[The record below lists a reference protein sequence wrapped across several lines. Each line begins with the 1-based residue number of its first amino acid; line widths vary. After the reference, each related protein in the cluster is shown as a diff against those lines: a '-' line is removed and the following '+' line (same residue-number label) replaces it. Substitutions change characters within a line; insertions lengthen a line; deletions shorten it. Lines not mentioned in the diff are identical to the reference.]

1 MNVRVSQVGKLDA
14 GGACSAGA
22 QRGGCFAQQ
31 AVEVVK
37 GKGPGNSAVFA
48 NEHLGVR
55 NPLAMR
61 RLVEPKAPLRK
72 FIKGNLKA
80 GRQSGAKLAPYLW
93 YAKKSDCIL

>member
-1 MNVRVSQVGKLDA
+1 MDVRVSKVGKLNA
-14 GGACSAGA
+14 GGACFAGA
-22 QRGGCFAQQ
+22 QCGRCRAQQ
-31 AVEVVK
+31 PVKVVK
-37 GKGPGNSAVFA
+37 SKGPGSSTVFA

-61 RLVEPKAPLRK
+61 RLVEPKAPLGK

>member
-1 MNVRVSQVGKLDA
+1 MDVWVGKVGKLNA
-14 GGACSAGA
+14 GGACFAGA
-22 QRGGCFAQQ
+22 QCGGGRAQQ
-31 AVEVVK
+31 PVEVVQ

-55 NPLAMR
+55 NPLALR
-61 RLVEPKAPLRK
+61 SLVKPKAPLRK

-93 YAKKSDCIL
+93 YAKKPSRIL

>member
-1 MNVRVSQVGKLDA
+1 
-14 GGACSAGA
+14 
-22 QRGGCFAQQ
+22 
-31 AVEVVK
+31 
-37 GKGPGNSAVFA
+37 
-48 NEHLGVR
+48 VR